1 LAAAGAPVLLG
12 LGQARA
18 DTCVRY
24 TFQPDCYQD
33 GSGSGCVQ
41 TIDRLDLGPQIAVW
55 IEDANGGYVGTAMV
69 TAATSVRGIGNRP
82 GIWNF
87 LSGPKFPYGKRQ
99 MVLPVWAHARGVLYD
114 TVMMQNDEEDW
125 LGWHEPHSS
134 EEDYY
139 CRPLM
144 PSEVM
149 VDAITCPTKFNSAKG
164 KYDPTTKSYYPPR
177 KDLTMWINQ
186 DCDAVGGQLMASPS
200 LDCTYSGQIYPVS
213 SKHYAT
219 DNDLDGALDTVSA
232 ATPPYGN
239 SYSGLWYAP
248 VDFPA
253 GDYAVMVEVNK
264 EFDNNA
270 SHQHP
275 SFEDPRLVG
284 YGIKNNFG
292 QPSVVYRVP
301 LHIEDGVSSQAAV
314 AQIVGYSD
322 WTGQDGSII
331 PRDATISTT
340 DPGSGEMRLL
350 LIDGPTGP
358 GRVHVN
364 TEQCG
369 ACATPPP
376 APAPVAG
383 LQIVDG
389 SIEAM
394 SVMITFQNAAAGNG
408 MPVQSYNIRYR
419 VGSETTMSDAEFASA
434 TPAPMVQPGA
444 PGTPLTVTI
453 ADLKPATSYTL
464 GVRAIDSCRQG
475 SALATVTFDT
485 TVAKFTQLSG
495 CFVATAAYGSELEP
509 GVTALRA
516 ARDRLRSQSGIF
528 AAATDLY
535 YRSGPA
541 AADVL
546 RRSDTAR
553 AAVRTLLGPI
563 TSLAEA
569 AFPSPDHSPR

>member
-1 LAAAGAPVLLG
+1 MG

-18 DTCVRY
+18 ETCVRY
-24 TFQPDCYQD
+24 TFQPDCYHD
-33 GSGSGCVQ
+33 AGSTTCVE
-41 TIDRLDLGPQIAVW
+41 TVDHLDLGPQIAVW
-55 IEDANGGYVGTAMV
+55 IEDANGVMVSNGTAMV

-99 MVLPVWAHARGVLYD
+99 MALPIWAHARGELYD
-114 TVMMQNDEEDW
+114 TVMMQNDQEDW

-134 EEDYY
+134 EEDYF

-144 PSEVM
+144 PSEIK

-164 KYDPTTKSYYPPR
+164 KFDSTVKSYYPPR
-177 KDLTMWINQ
+177 KDLTTFINQ
-186 DCDAVGGQLMASPS
+186 DCDAVGGVLLPPPS
-200 LDCTYSGQIYPVS
+200 QDCTYMSQIYPVS
-213 SKHYAT
+213 SETYAAI
-219 DNDLDGALDTVSA
+219 NDLDLPPDVVSA
-232 ATPPYGN
+232 ATPAYGSPY
-239 SYSGLWYAP
+239 SALWYVP

-253 GDYAVMVEVNK
+253 GDYAVMVEINK

-270 SHQHP
+270 SHMHP

-284 YGIKNNFG
+284 YGEKNNFG

-301 LHIEDGVSSQAAV
+301 IHIENGVVSQASV
-314 AQIVGYSD
+314 SQILGYSD
-322 WTGQDGSII
+322 WTGMDGSII
-331 PRDATISTT
+331 PRDDTISTT

-350 LIDGPTGP
+350 LIDGPTGS
-358 GRVHVN
+358 GRVHVD

-369 ACATPPP
+369 ACDPQPPPP
-376 APAPVAG
+376 AAVTG
-383 LQIVDG
+383 LQVVDG
-389 SIEAM
+389 SIDAM
-394 SVMITFQNAAAGNG
+394 SVTISFQNASAANG
-408 MPVQSYNIRYR
+408 TPVQSYNIRYR
-419 VGSETTMSDAEFASA
+419 VGSAATMTDDEFASA

-444 PGTPLTVTI
+444 PGTGMTVAI
-453 ADLKPATSYTL
+453 PDLKPATSYTL
-464 GVRAIDSCRQG
+464 GVRAVDSCRQG
-475 SALATVTFDT
+475 SPLAVVTFDT

-509 GVTALRA
+509 GVAALRA

-569 AFPSPDHSPR
+569 AVSFDHPHL